1 MLVFIALNVV
11 GFTVEPRAA
20 AVGSVSFADKSTSD
34 SSVSFQ
40 AKSIDSSV
48 SVGHKLMD
56 SSVSFADKSTID
68 SSVSFQATSIDRS
81 VSFGDTVIKSSESF
95 ETKSIDSSVSFR
107 AKYEQCLCLPCR
119 MLLDAQLSHESPR
132 HDAQS

>member
-1 MLVFIALNVV
+1 
-11 GFTVEPRAA
+11 
-20 AVGSVSFADKSTSD
+20 
-34 SSVSFQ
+34 
-40 AKSIDSSV
+40 
-48 SVGHKLMD
+48 MD
-56 SSVSFADKSTID
+56 SSVSFADKSTIDSSVSFQATSID

-95 ETKSIDSSVSFR
+95 ETKSIDSSVSFG